1 MATRKK
7 AAPAVESEPTAKAGA
22 TGGTRSARATT
33 TKKAT
38 MTRKSTATSR
48 RKGATA
54 GAAAADLIVREG
66 EEPWTEAELA
76 EVRTTLTDEISMHQ
90 AEIDEVQSELEELIR
105 GASAGAGDDQADAGA
120 KTSERYHEITL
131 VNNARDMLRQ
141 AEHALERLDA
151 GTYGTCEN
159 CGNPIG
165 KGRLQAF
172 PRATLCVTCKT
183 KQERH

>member
-1 MATRKK
+1 VTKTTASVAARKSATKASDAPSRSRSKSVPVREDETPWTAAELKEVRKGLLEEI
-7 AAPAVESEPTAKAGA
+7 ALHESEIREA
-22 TGGTRSARATT
+22 
-33 TKKAT
+33 
-38 MTRKSTATSR
+38 
-48 RKGATA
+48 
-54 GAAAADLIVREG
+54 EG
-66 EEPWTEAELA
+66 E
-76 EVRTTLTDEISMHQ
+76 
-90 AEIDEVQSELEELIR
+90 LEDLLR
-105 GASAGAGDDQADAGA
+105 GSGDGAGDDQADAGA
-120 KTSERYHEITL
+120 KTFEREHEITL
-131 VNNARDMLRQ
+131 ANNARDMLRQ

>member
-1 MATRKK
+1 VTKTTT
-7 AAPAVESEPTAKAGA
+7 APAAK
-22 TGGTRSARATT
+22 T
-33 TKKAT
+33 
-38 MTRKSTATSR
+38 
-48 RKGATA
+48 
-54 GAAAADLIVREG
+54 AAARKTTPTKASPSQLKVKDDET
-66 EEPWTEAELA
+66 PWTAAELRAIRKELLA
-76 EVRTTLTDEISMHQ
+76 EIDLYGTEIHQ
-90 AEIDEVQSELEELIR
+90 AEGELEDLLR
-105 GASAGAGDDQADAGA
+105 GSGDGAGDDQADAGA
-120 KTSERYHEITL
+120 KTFEREHEITL
-131 VNNARDMLRQ
+131 ANNARDMLRQ

>member
-1 MATRKK
+1 VTKTTATPAAKK
-7 AAPAVESEPTAKAGA
+7 TA
-22 TGGTRSARATT
+22 ARATT
-33 TKKAT
+33 AKTSPRQLQVRQDET
-38 MTRKSTATSR
+38 PWTAAELKNI
-48 RKGATA
+48 RKGLT
-54 GAAAADLIVREG
+54 
-66 EEPWTEAELA
+66 EEIQIHEAE
-76 EVRTTLTDEISMHQ
+76 VHQ
-90 AEIDEVQSELEELIR
+90 AEGELEDLLR
-105 GASAGAGDDQADAGA
+105 GSGDGAGDDQADAGA
-120 KTSERYHEITL
+120 KTFEREHEITL
-131 VNNARDMLRQ
+131 ANNARDMLRQ